1 MALASTLK
9 NHTSPD
15 PTPMPIIPPDTAE
28 RDGRYS
34 GGSHR
39 RFFELYVI
47 HSPLEL
53 KATSPDRG
61 SFEVDK
67 AI

>member
-1 MALASTLK
+1 MALTSTLN

-28 RDGRYS
+28 HDGRYS
-34 GGSHR
+34 GGSQR

-53 KATSPDRG
+53 KATQPDRR